1 MQMKTKQWLV
11 IAALALVTPV
21 VSTMAGCGASGPQTV
36 VMRTSHDVPAAE
48 GTIKFS
54 ETDNGNTSI
63 EVDVRHMAS
72 PEKVATGAMTY
83 VLWARAAGAG
93 IPQNL
98 GALQVDGDLR
108 GTLKTVTP
116 LRSFDVFI
124 TAEAS
129 PTTMAPINKQLLTA
143 SISR

>member
-1 MQMKTKQWLV
+1 MKTKQWLA
-11 IAALALVTPV
+11 IAAFTLMTSTASTLV
-21 VSTMAGCGASGPQTV
+21 GCGASGPRTV
-36 VMRTSHDVPAAE
+36 VMRTSHDVPGAE
-48 GTIKFS
+48 GNIKAS
-54 ETDNGNTSI
+54 STDNDNTLI
-63 EVDVRHMAS
+63 EVDVRHLAS
-72 PEKVATGAMTY
+72 PEKVATGATTY
-83 VLWARAAGAG
+83 VVWVRAAGAG

-108 GTLKTVTP
+108 GTLKSVTP

>member
-1 MQMKTKQWLV
+1 MKTKQWLA
-11 IAALALVTPV
+11 IAAFALMTST
-21 VSTMAGCGASGPQTV
+21 VSTMVGCGASGPRTV
-36 VMRTSHDVPAAE
+36 VMRASRDIPAAE

-54 ETDNGNTSI
+54 AADNGNTAI
-63 EVDVRHMAS
+63 EVEVHHMAS
-72 PEKVATGAMTY
+72 PEKVATGATTY

-124 TAEAS
+124 TAEDS

-143 SISR
+143 SVSR